1 MPSNGSRQSHGFGP
15 RAAVAVALVTAVT
28 VATAAVRAS
37 QALHAQ
43 AERDAARE
51 AELDEWASSDIR

>member
-1 MPSNGSRQSHGFGP
+1 MPSNGSRRPHGFGP
-15 RAAVAVALVTAVT
+15 RGAVAVALVAAVT
-28 VATAAVRAS
+28 VAAAIRAS

-51 AELDEWASSDIR
+51 AELDEWAFSDMR